1 MTAGMTVATIRAMI
15 IRLVQDILWNFF
27 CMGILLFP
35 LYFAVFWGALMNII
49 DIYGGKGKI
58 INMVPMVKKEN
69 WHKPCVYA
77 AFPIYSNGRTL
88 P

>member
-1 MTAGMTVATIRAMI
+1 
-15 IRLVQDILWNFF
+15 
-27 CMGILLFP
+27 
-35 LYFAVFWGALMNII
+35 MNII